1 VADKTMPDNAT
12 TSDKTM
18 PANTAPDKTKLGVG
32 LFLLSEANFFLIL
45 LITYVYFHSQP
56 SSGPSASNSLDP
68 MRTLVFSICLFL
80 SSATI
85 HLAGRSFKLGESRAV
100 SGWLALTLALGAI
113 FLVGQVTEYLG
124 LFAHGV
130 SINTNLFGSTFFTLT
145 GFHGLHVLIG
155 LFALAAL
162 LGIAMNGRVAEIK
175 PSGFE
180 AVSMYWHF
188 VDAVWVVI
196 FAAVYL
202 WPLVA

>member
-1 VADKTMPDNAT
+1 MSENTM
-12 TSDKTM
+12 
-18 PANTAPDKTKLGVG
+18 PDKTKLGVG
-32 LFLLSEANFFLIL
+32 LFILSEANFFLIL
-45 LITYVYFHSQP
+45 LVAYVYFHTLP
-56 SSGPSASNSLDP
+56 SDGPSASSSLNP
-68 MRTLVFSICLFL
+68 IHTLAFSICLFL

-85 HLAGRSFKLGESRAV
+85 HLAGRSFKLGQRRAV
-100 SGWLALTLALGAI
+100 SVWLALTVALGAI
-113 FLVGQVTEYLG
+113 FLCGQSLEYLG

-155 LFALAAL
+155 LCALIAL
-162 LGIAMNGRVAEIK
+162 LGIAMSGRMSQIK

-180 AVSMYWHF
+180 TVSMYWHF

-196 FAAVYL
+196 FTVVYL

>member
-1 VADKTMPDNAT
+1 MSAT
-12 TSDKTM
+12 AM
-18 PANTAPDKTKLGVG
+18 PDKTPPGKTIAGTTMTDKNKLGVG

-45 LITYVYFHSQP
+45 LVAYVYFHSLP
-56 SSGPSASNSLDP
+56 SDGPTAANSLNP
-68 MRTLVFSICLFL
+68 MRTLAFSICLFL

-85 HLAGRSFKLGESRAV
+85 HLAGRSFRLGERRAV
-100 SGWLALTLALGAI
+100 SVWLALTLALGAI
-113 FLVGQVTEYLG
+113 FLFGQSREYLG

-130 SINTNLFGSTFFTLT
+130 TISTNLFGSTFFTLT

-155 LFALAAL
+155 LCALGAL
-162 LGIAMNGRVAEIK
+162 LGIAMNGRLGEIK

-196 FAAVYL
+196 FAVVYL
-202 WPLVA
+202 WPLVG